1 MEGLESPQVPAPAL
15 VRVAHQAL
23 VAHGVKGSVPGGD
36 TDDGV
41 SSSLA
46 SRPTDLQDTKMFTI
60 RGNSFVKRLYQY
72 LPHVETRGV
81 SLLASDTVRALGYRV
96 SPHDHLVVLLQH
108 DVEGLVRGAPGVLQ
122 RLCCRHRR

>member
-46 SRPTDLQDTKMFTI
+46 SRPTDLHDTKLFTI
-60 RGNSFVKRLYQY
+60 KR
-72 LPHVETRGV
+72 
-81 SLLASDTVRALGYRV
+81 
-96 SPHDHLVVLLQH
+96 
-108 DVEGLVRGAPGVLQ
+108 
-122 RLCCRHRR
+122 